1 MASPGGT
8 AELGTPPPTRP
19 RGSFRRT
26 FTALS
31 YPNYRL
37 WFVGQMVSLFGT
49 WMQTTALGFL
59 VFELTRS
66 PAYLGY
72 VGFAAGAPTWVFTLH
87 GGVVS
92 DRVPRRTVLL
102 VTQTSMLTLA
112 AALAALTF
120 TGSIRPWH
128 ILVLA
133 CLGGVANAFD
143 GPARQ
148 ALASD
153 LVDREDLTNAI
164 ALNSTMFNAATAV
177 GPAAAG
183 LVYAWFGPAW
193 CFTLNG
199 LSFLAVIGALLLMRL
214 TAPAPAR
221 RRTST
226 LGDLREAIAFLVAH
240 PVILALIG
248 LVGTVSLLGI
258 SATAL
263 MPAWAVS
270 VLHGGPKTNGL
281 LQSARGVGGLAAA
294 MFVASLGRV
303 TFKGRLVTFGSF
315 AYPSLLLVFA
325 FMRWTPLSL
334 VAFAGVGA
342 GTLFVTNLCNALVQT
357 LVPDRLRGR
366 TMGVYTFTF
375 FGALPIGALWIGL
388 VAQYAGEP
396 QAIIAASVLSFLVA
410 GAVWLFAPRVRAL
423 E

>member
-1 MASPGGT
+1 MSSPGGT
-8 AELGTPPPTRP
+8 ADLGAPAPTQP
-19 RGSFRRT
+19 RRIGRT

-31 YPNYRL
+31 YRNYRL
-37 WFVGQMVSLFGT
+37 WFIGQMVSLFGT

-72 VGFAAGAPTWVFTLH
+72 VGFAAGAPTWLFTLH

-102 VTQTSMLTLA
+102 ATQTSMLVLA
-112 AALAALTF
+112 TALAVLTF
-120 TGSIRPWH
+120 TGHIRAWH
-128 ILVLA
+128 ILALA
-133 CLGGVANAFD
+133 CLGGAINAFD

-214 TAPAPAR
+214 TPPAPAR
-221 RRTST
+221 RATST
-226 LGDLREAIAFLVAH
+226 LSDLREAIAYLVAH
-240 PVILALIG
+240 PVIPALIG

-258 SATAL
+258 STTTL

-281 LQSARGVGGLAAA
+281 LQSARGVGGLSAA

-303 TFKGRLVTFGSF
+303 NFKGRLVTFGSF
-315 AYPSLLLVFA
+315 AYPLLLLVFS
-325 FMRWTPLSL
+325 FTRWTPLSL

-357 LVPDRLRGR
+357 LVPDHLRGR

-375 FGALPIGALWIGL
+375 FGAMPIGALWIGV

-396 QAIIAASVLSFLVA
+396 QAIIVASALSFVVA

-423 E
+423 A